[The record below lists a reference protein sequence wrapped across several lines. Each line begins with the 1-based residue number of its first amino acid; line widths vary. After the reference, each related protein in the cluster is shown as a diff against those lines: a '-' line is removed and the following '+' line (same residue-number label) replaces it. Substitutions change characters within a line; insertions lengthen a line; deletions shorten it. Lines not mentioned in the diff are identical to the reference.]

1 MSDPVLV
8 EVTRGGAVE
17 SRHRGAAA
25 VADAEGA
32 IVAAWGDVERPVFPR
47 SAVKPIQALPLLET
61 GAAERFQLSDAEVA
75 LACASHNGEAEHTR
89 AVAVWLRRLGLA
101 AGDLECGAHAPTY
114 PETAKAQERR
124 GEAPSALDNNCSGK
138 HAGFLATALFMGEPT
153 RGYIEP
159 GHPVQK
165 RVGQALAEMTG
176 CDLAAAP
183 WGVDGCGIPTFALPL
198 AAIAR
203 AMARLA
209 APEGLAPARRRAAER
224 IVAAMAAHPHLIA
237 GQERFDTRAIAAA
250 HGAFVVK
257 GGAEGVHAAIVP
269 GRGLGLALKIED
281 GAARASDVAMTAL
294 LAHLG
299 LLTNGID
306 EALEDYAP
314 RPIYNVAG
322 RAVGEV
328 RATAGWPG

>member
-8 EVTRGGAVE
+8 EVTRGGVVE

-25 VADAEGA
+25 VADAEGR

-61 GAAERFQLSDAEVA
+61 GAAERFQLSDAEVT

-89 AVAVWLRRLGLA
+89 AVAAWLQRLGL
-101 AGDLECGAHAPTY
+101 GVRDLECGAHAPTY
-114 PETAKAQERR
+114 AEAAKAQARR
-124 GEAPSALDNNCSGK
+124 GEAASALDNNCSGK
-138 HAGFLATALFMGEPT
+138 HAGFLTTALFMGEPT

-165 RVGQALAEMTG
+165 RVSQALAEMTG
-176 CDLAAAP
+176 CDLAAFP
-183 WGVDGCGIPTFALPL
+183 VGVDGCGIPTFALPL
-198 AAIAR
+198 AGLAR

-209 APEGLAPARRRAAER
+209 HPDGLLPERARAARR
-224 IVAAMAAHPHLIA
+224 IVAAMVKHPHLVA
-237 GQERFDTRAIAAA
+237 GRERFDTRAIAAA

-269 GRGLGLALKIED
+269 GHGLGLALKIED

-294 LAHLG
+294 LARLG
-299 LLTNGID
+299 LLADGIG
-306 EALEDYAP
+306 EALKDYAP

-322 RAVGEV
+322 RAVGAIGAAE
-328 RATAGWPG
+328 GWPG